1 MPEFFRSTA
10 KKPGATKVRKGY
22 KSGGGD
28 WIQGA
33 IKRPGAFTKKA
44 KAAGMSVGKYANK
57 VLKKDSDASTR
68 TKRQASLAKTL
79 RSFHAEGGLTKVGGY
94 KPVLGNNKFG
104 YPSGGVSVRSFRGGG
119 ATKK

>member
-1 MPEFFRSTA
+1 MS
-10 KKPGATKVRKGY
+10 K
-22 KSGGGD
+22 D

-57 VLKKDSDASTR
+57 VLKKGSDASTR
-68 TKRQASLAKTL
+68 TKRQANLAKTL
-79 RSFHAEGGLTKVGGY
+79 RSFHADGGLTKVSGY

-104 YPSGGVSVRSFRGGG
+104 YPSGGVLVKRFRGGG
-119 ATKK
+119 AAVKGLGRAFTKK